1 MTDTDTNG
9 PMPAALLALTA
20 RQRRYI
26 AALADDPLGTG
37 AKIKAARKAGCG
49 TASSSKVSMRNLA
62 HQMNANVQ
70 RALHEGGLGL
80 ICNDIFR
87 YVENIK
93 AVANNPKHK
102 HYLKANL
109 ELLRLAGFET
119 KTEHTVKV
127 EHSIDM
133 REIETLVM
141 RLSAETGIPVNRLL
155 GNDAKV
161 IEGTAKEVKS

>member
-1 MTDTDTNG
+1 
-9 PMPAALLALTA
+9 MPAALLALNA
-20 RQRRYI
+20 RQRKFI
-26 AALADDPLGTG
+26 AALADDPISTG
-37 AKIKAARKAGCG
+37 AKIKAARKAGLG
-49 TASSSKVSMRNLA
+49 SATSSKVSMRNLA
-62 HQMNANVQ
+62 HQMMNNDAVQ
-70 RALHEGGLGL
+70 RALHEIGYKL
-80 ICNDIFR
+80 ICGDIFR
-87 YVENIK
+87 YVENLK
-93 AVANNPKHK
+93 VVANDPRHR
-102 HYLKANL
+102 HHVKANL

-133 REIETLVM
+133 REIEGLVM